1 MSNTNDEL
9 SHNYS
14 PTCTIE
20 DASMYLMGFCQS
32 DIQQLWYESLQD
44 KVDGEYFSR
53 VSYQDIVEEWNAA
66 LLSLDEHQTAKN
78 KITQKLAKFD
88 DLINQNSDS
97 KDKTIIN
104 KLNARKDL
112 AVQIDMNLEQA
123 FNIKQMELNDATN
136 KYKQLYSYRTAII
149 NELAKGTSSSLHVFN
164 TSPTDIRNPYITLL
178 TLKIWAKKS
187 LKISILKYLDEYNPA
202 KTIKKPYE
210 RGSAIVDA
218 IKYLGHDPQKL
229 PKNPSGKPGVRA
241 KVRELIQ
248 RPPLFN
254 NPNIFDKAWEWLS
267 KNKKISYLK

>member
-20 DASMYLMGFCQS
+20 DASMYLMGFSQS

-66 LLSLDEHQTAKN
+66 VLSLDEHQAAKN
-78 KITQKLAKFD
+78 KITQKLVKFD
-88 DLINQNSDS
+88 DLIYQNSKT

-104 KLNARKDL
+104 KLTPRRDL
-112 AVQIDMNLEQA
+112 AAQSDKKLDQA

-164 TSPTDIRNPYITLL
+164 TSPTDIRNPYITLDS
-178 TLKIWAKKS
+178 LKIWAKNS
-187 LKISILKYLDEYNPA
+187 LKISILEDLDF
-202 KTIKKPYE
+202 IKATKPVPKMRQQE
-210 RGSAIVDA
+210 DAIIDA
-218 IKYLGHDPQKL
+218 IKNLGVDPKKL
-229 PKNPSGKPGVRA
+229 PVRSPGKPWI
-241 KVRELIQ
+241 KLEVRELIQ
-248 RPPLFN
+248 NPPLFN
-254 NPNIFDKAWEWLS
+254 NANIFNSAWERLS
-267 KNKKISYLK
+267 SNKKIISST